1 VQYSKKR
8 AGNQEA
14 GPAGETGNS
23 DRRRMGRV
31 VHDDRGNAVVQWEE
45 APPDYE
51 RPVLEIESSGPPG
64 SGQRRPGSH
73 GVSLQDSASF
83 DPYSSAGA
91 LERKP
96 PQRTGNTSRTDLRKL
111 SEWIKMMR
119 ELEQRKQ
126 GDGGDEE

>member
-1 VQYSKKR
+1 
-8 AGNQEA
+8 
-14 GPAGETGNS
+14 
-23 DRRRMGRV
+23 MGRV

-51 RPVLEIESSGPPG
+51 RPVLEIESS
-64 SGQRRPGSH
+64 SGTQAGVHRRLGSH
-73 GVSLQDSASF
+73 GLSLEHSESF
-83 DPYSSAGA
+83 DPYSSAGG

-126 GDGGDEE
+126 HDGGDEE